1 MKRSGNAIIMQRLL
15 MWLMNGTLVFSLFA
29 FSGHVSESKSYHSE
43 PAKTEQ
49 ATRINFKRTARFKKT
64 YDFTNRFP
72 LKCFEQTA
80 NFKSS
85 LSNYGLK
92 IEVKLRE
99 NSSNK
104 SVKKKQSEQFLIHYP
119 TDNSELS
126 NTNNSR
132 R

>member
-49 ATRINFKRTARFKKT
+49 TTRVNFKRTSRFKKT
-64 YDFTNRFP
+64 FDFTSRYA
-72 LKCFEQTA
+72 LKSLEQKA

-99 NSSNK
+99 NSCNK
-104 SVKKKQSEQFLIHYP
+104 RVKKKQIEQFLIHYP